1 MILPPVVSVVTAV
14 AAAAAAA
21 AVGNASAGCSF
32 EPQEEVVN
40 VRAKE
45 TFGSLSYL
53 AAH

>member
-21 AVGNASAGCSF
+21 AGNASAGCSF